1 MSLVVV
7 ILPIVFIFSI
17 VFLLRSLKRKSKSII
32 VFSYL
37 IGVLAVASVVYVEW
51 IAQPIPI
58 LAVEEEKQL
67 AQENKLL
74 IENINEDKVTNKQSE
89 EALVQTLTVKPQEEL
104 YINDIMGNSTPLTII
119 KKSASAKETTVNLY
133 ALNNYF
139 QGRQYTL
146 PEYPKMIFN
155 EEENSLSFEENF
167 YLENDVYII
176 SSSAFYLP
184 YSNYA
189 EGMNNTIAELEN
201 DSGLV
206 MEVIVPENLKVHQA
220 Q

>member
-37 IGVLAVASVVYVEW
+37 IGMLAVASVVYVEW
-51 IAQPIPI
+51 IAQPIPF
-58 LAVEEEKQL
+58 LEVEEEKQL
-67 AQENKLL
+67 VQENKLL
-74 IENINEDKVTNKQSE
+74 IENINEDQVTNKQSE
-89 EALVQTLTVKPQEEL
+89 KALVQTLTIKPKEEL
-104 YINDIMGNSTPLTII
+104 YINDIIGNLMPETIV

-146 PEYPKMIFN
+146 SEYPKMIFN
-155 EEENSLSFEENF
+155 EEENSLSFEKNS

-189 EGMNNTIAELEN
+189 EGMNNTRAEVEN
-201 DSGLV
+201 DSGLI
-206 MEVIVPENLKVHQA
+206 MEVIVPENLKVH
-220 Q
+220 